1 MPHDHASDPDNTLDP
16 MTARVMALETAL
28 ERKGLVDPAALDRI
42 IETYEHRIGPRNG
55 AQVVARAWSDPEFA
69 DWLRRDATAAVAS
82 LGYTGRQGE
91 HIVAVFNEPGLHNLV
106 VCTLCSCYPWSLLGL
121 PPTWYKS
128 PAYRARAVIEPRAVL
143 AEFGVDLPDGTRVVV
158 WDSTS
163 EVRYLV
169 VPERPTGTDGLDA
182 DALAAL
188 VTRDSMVGTG
198 FASKPQA
205 AGAEG

>member
-1 MPHDHASDPDNTLDP
+1 
-16 MTARVMALETAL
+16 
-28 ERKGLVDPAALDRI
+28 
-42 IETYEHRIGPRNG
+42 
-55 AQVVARAWSDPEFA
+55 
-69 DWLRRDATAAVAS
+69 
-82 LGYTGRQGE
+82 
-91 HIVAVFNEPGLHNLV
+91 
-106 VCTLCSCYPWSLLGL
+106 
-121 PPTWYKS
+121 
-128 PAYRARAVIEPRAVL
+128 VIEPPAVL

-182 DALAAL
+182 VALAAL